1 MPKTASTATWRTGG
15 RTRRR
20 LYSRASPGDVRTITY
35 RQLHMEVCRIANALT
50 GLGLV
55 KGDRV
60 AIYMPMVPE
69 AAIAMLACARL
80 GVIHTVIFGGFS
92 SEAIKDRVNDCQ
104 AKVII
109 TADGGWRR
117 GKIVE
122 LKANVDRAL
131 AGHAERRARRRP
143 QAHGPGG
150 ADGRGPRPLVA
161 RARRGQADA
170 TTRPKAFDSEHPLY
184 ILYTSGSTGKPKGVL
199 HTSAGYL
206 LGVDDH
212 DEVRLRPEG
221 RRRLLLHGRRRLGH
235 RPQLRRLRPARRAA
249 RRSSCTRARPNHP
262 EPDRFWEHDRPAPG
276 ARSSTRRRRRS
287 APSCAGATTT

>member
-1 MPKTASTATWRTGG
+1 MRT
-15 RTRRR
+15 
-20 LYSRASPGDVRTITY
+20 LTY
-35 RQLHMEVCRIANALT
+35 RQLHREVCRWPTRSPA
-50 GLGLV
+50 LGLV

-104 AKVII
+104 AQ
-109 TADGGWRR
+109 GHHHGRR
-117 GKIVE
+117 RLAAGQ
-122 LKANVDRAL
+122 DRRAQ
-131 AGHAERRARRRP
+131 GQRRPRPRRDAERRARHRP

-150 ADGRGPRPLVA
+150 DDDRGPRPLVA
-161 RARRGQADA
+161 RRSSRASRRR
-170 TTRPKAFDSEHPLY
+170 TRPQAFDSEHPLF

-206 LGVDDH
+206 LGVHDH

-235 RPQLRRLRPARRAA
+235 RPQLRRLRPARRGRDGPHVRGRAEPSRAGPLLAA
-249 RRSSCTRARPNHP
+249 H
-262 EPDRFWEHDRPAPG
+262 RPAPG
-276 ARSSTRRRRRS
+276 DASSTPRRPPS